1 MSPARR
7 PRSHTRAEAW
17 LWTGPLGH
25 LVGGLLDL
33 SGALIR
39 YALARAAVAVI
50 DGHDLVDL
58 RDRLLGEADGRD
70 RDRRR
75 PAFQQAFG

>member
-1 MSPARR
+1 VSPARR
-7 PRSHTRAEAW
+7 PRSHARAEAW

-39 YALARAAVAVI
+39 YALARTRSA
-50 DGHDLVDL
+50 
-58 RDRLLGEADGRD
+58 R
-70 RDRRR
+70 
-75 PAFQQAFG
+75 